1 MPGNFIRFTDIDIL
15 ICFLFICH
23 GDLPQLGS
31 PSKTIKSPTKYSA
44 PLRDFSSVF
53 HNDESRHGLD
63 PNQIFCPTPGT
74 YLGPQKLSKVVKSD
88 GITETK
94 TVPFSPQF
102 VPFGDRIPTKQA
114 LPTYDPKYESPYI
127 RSAVKQGTFDKSK
140 RIEIPTNSSAT
151 EDKKEEEQQL
161 NDSTL
166 IDNNSSTI
174 RTYSTVS
181 SPSRKLNSSTVSSIN
196 FNDKPMSMYEYR
208 CSLVPL
214 PKLKM
219 RHPEVMIFDASSYKL
234 DKDRR
239 PISLTPNVVKQK
251 AKVQLY
257 DKILSIPRR
266 HKSSNFPMKVTI
278 PLW

>member
-1 MPGNFIRFTDIDIL
+1 
-15 ICFLFICH
+15 
-23 GDLPQLGS
+23 
-31 PSKTIKSPTKYSA
+31 
-44 PLRDFSSVF
+44 
-53 HNDESRHGLD
+53 
-63 PNQIFCPTPGT
+63 
-74 YLGPQKLSKVVKSD
+74 LGPQKLLKVVKSD
-88 GITETK
+88 GVTEIK

-102 VPFGDRIPTKQA
+102 VPFGDRNPTKQA
-114 LPTYDPKYESPYI
+114 LPAYDPKYESSYI
-127 RSAVKQGTFDKSK
+127 RSAVKLGTFDKSK
-140 RIEIPTNSSAT
+140 RIEIPGSSSSFA
-151 EDKKEEEQQL
+151 EDKKDEQL
-161 NDSTL
+161 LIDSTL

-196 FNDKPMSMYEYR
+196 FNDKPMGGMSMYEYR

-219 RHPEVMIFDASSYKL
+219 RHPEVITFDASSYKH
-234 DKDRR
+234 DKDQR

-257 DKILSIPRR
+257 DKLMSIPRR
-266 HKSSNFPMKVTI
+266 HQSSNFPMKVTV

>member
-1 MPGNFIRFTDIDIL
+1 
-15 ICFLFICH
+15 
-23 GDLPQLGS
+23 
-31 PSKTIKSPTKYSA
+31 
-44 PLRDFSSVF
+44 
-53 HNDESRHGLD
+53 
-63 PNQIFCPTPGT
+63 
-74 YLGPQKLSKVVKSD
+74 VKSD

-140 RIEIPTNSSAT
+140 RIEIPTTTTSSSAT
-151 EDKKEEEQQL
+151 EDKREEEQQL
-161 NDSTL
+161 NDSTH

-181 SPSRKLNSSTVSSIN
+181 SPSRKLNNSSTVSSIN

-219 RHPEVMIFDASSYKL
+219 RHPEVMVFDASSYKL

>member
-1 MPGNFIRFTDIDIL
+1 M
-15 ICFLFICH
+15 
-23 GDLPQLGS
+23 
-31 PSKTIKSPTKYSA
+31 
-44 PLRDFSSVF
+44 
-53 HNDESRHGLD
+53 
-63 PNQIFCPTPGT
+63 
-74 YLGPQKLSKVVKSD
+74 
-88 GITETK
+88 
-94 TVPFSPQF
+94 PFSPQF
-102 VPFGDRIPTKQA
+102 VPFGDRNPTKQA

-140 RIEIPTNSSAT
+140 RIDIPTTSSNSAT
-151 EDKKEEEQQL
+151 EDKKGEDQLL

-196 FNDKPMSMYEYR
+196 FNDKPLAMSMYEYR

-219 RHPEVMIFDASSYKL
+219 RHPEVMVFDASSYKL